1 MRMYHNPRSEQ
12 GESDGLWVVAANTL
26 FTFSRNKNPNR
37 LQFRVQNTDVVG
49 VTCGIRL
56 YYAYVSFSVPGS
68 R

>member
-1 MRMYHNPRSEQ
+1 MRMYHYLCPVQ
-12 GESDGLWVVAANTL
+12 GESDGLWVIAANTL
-26 FTFSRNKNPNR
+26 FTFSGNKKPNR

-56 YYAYVSFSVPGS
+56 YYAYVSLSVPGT